1 MVLSRQILAK
11 RTLNAVEVAD
21 KKPERSLAIFP
32 QGATNVDQRCNAGER
47 RVFNQLKRCLGDD
60 FLVWHNV
67 PIGAKARQPDFV
79 IVSPQ
84 WGLLLLEVKDW
95 KRGTMIAA
103 NHDSVEL
110 EIESGHVTSPNPLRQ
125 ARDYTFELAA
135 LMQHDSSLI
144 HGDGPHKGKLLFPY
158 GWGAVFSKLKYE
170 DVENSAFQEV
180 FPSHRVLMR
189 DDLSEQV
196 PADVFLEKLLA
207 MFTVRYPCTLT
218 LPQSDRI
225 RWHLFPEIRM
235 NTQTSL
241 DLEPAE
247 AGMQIPDL
255 MQVMDLQQEQI
266 ARTLGDGHRVIH
278 GVAGSGKTMI
288 LIFRAEQ
295 LAAAAR
301 PDNPVLVLCFNR
313 ELAGRIK
320 AALRSRGV
328 DERVQ
333 VRTFHSWCDDLVRTY
348 HLQVPA
354 GLKGSDRFV
363 ELAKAVERAVIETRQ
378 VPSGQYLALLVD
390 EAHDF
395 DESWLRI
402 ASRMVDPGTNSLLVL
417 YDDAQSIYQKSHR
430 KFNFSRVDI
439 NAVGRTHILKLNYR
453 NTAEILTLAMH
464 CAQGLLEAR
473 GETDEEPPLVAPTTA
488 GRRGPIPVLLQAR
501 SGREEAQLVSER
513 IAEAIASGTP
523 AEEIAV
529 LCPARYMMEPIQSA
543 LIKRGV
549 AVQSMGEERHWRL
562 DWSRSTVKLIT
573 MHSAKGLEFPNV
585 FVSGLQAMPMREDTI
600 EDATR
605 LLYVAMTRATHELTL
620 SACGDSAIVQ
630 RIKASIERV
639 RDAIH

>member
-1 MVLSRQILAK
+1 M
-11 RTLNAVEVAD
+11 
-21 KKPERSLAIFP
+21 AIFP
-32 QGATNVDQRCNAGER
+32 QGATNVDQRCNTGER

-95 KRGTMIAA
+95 KRGTMITA

-110 EIESGHVTSPNPLRQ
+110 EIESGHITSPNPLRQ
-125 ARDYTFELAA
+125 ARDYTFELASM
-135 LMQHDSSLI
+135 MQRDSSLT

-158 GWGAVFSKLKYE
+158 GWGAVFSKLKHE
-170 DVENSAFQEV
+170 DVENSAFQDV

-189 DDLSEQV
+189 DDLSDQV
-196 PADVFLEKLLA
+196 PADLFLEKLLA

-218 LPQSDRI
+218 LPQRDRI

-235 NTQTSL
+235 NTQISL
-241 DLEPAE
+241 DLESGE
-247 AGMQIPDL
+247 EGMKMPDL

-313 ELAGRIK
+313 ELAGRIT

-333 VRTFHSWCDDLVRTY
+333 VRTFHSWCDDLVHTY
-348 HLQVPA
+348 HLQVPT
-354 GLKGSDRFV
+354 GLKGSEHFA
-363 ELAKAVERAVIETRQ
+363 ELAKTVEHAVIETKQ
-378 VPSGQYLALLVD
+378 VPGGQYLALLVD

-402 ASRMVDPGTNSLLVL
+402 ASRMINPATNSLLVL
-417 YDDAQSIYQKSHR
+417 YDDAQSIYQKRHR
-430 KFNFSRVDI
+430 KFNFARVDI

-453 NTAEILTLAMH
+453 NTAEILTLAVH

-473 GETDEEPPLVAPTTA
+473 TETDEEPPLIAPTTA
-488 GRRGPIPVLLQAR
+488 GRRGPIPVFLQAR
-501 SGREEAQLVSER
+501 SGLEEAQLVSER
-513 IAEAIASGTP
+513 IAEVIATGTS
-523 AEEIAV
+523 AGEIAV
-529 LCPARYMMEPIQSA
+529 LCRAKYLMQPLQSA
-543 LIKRGV
+543 LLKRGI
-549 AVQSMGEERHWRL
+549 AVQSMSDDRHRRF
-562 DWSRSTVKLIT
+562 DWSRPAVKVIT

-600 EDATR
+600 EDATQ
-605 LLYVAMTRATHELTL
+605 LLYVAMTRATHQLTL
-620 SACGDSAIVQ
+620 SASGDSAIVQ
-630 RIKASIERV
+630 RIKASIEQV
-639 RDAIH
+639 RAKLH

>member
-1 MVLSRQILAK
+1 M
-11 RTLNAVEVAD
+11 
-21 KKPERSLAIFP
+21 AIFP
-32 QGATNVDQRCNAGER
+32 QGATNVDQRCNTGER

-60 FLVWHNV
+60 FLIWHNV
-67 PIGAKARQPDFV
+67 PIGPKARQPDFV
-79 IVSPQ
+79 IVSPK

-125 ARDYTFELAA
+125 ARDYTFELVTM
-135 LMQHDSSLI
+135 MQQDKSLI
-144 HGDGPHKGKLLFPY
+144 HIDGPHKGKLLFPY
-158 GWGAVFSKLKYE
+158 GWGAVFSKLRHE

-180 FPSHRVLMR
+180 FPSNRIVMR
-189 DDLSEQV
+189 DDLLDRI
-196 PADVFLEKLLA
+196 PTGVFLEKLLA

-218 LPQSDRI
+218 LPQRDRI

-235 NTQTSL
+235 SAQTSL
-241 DLEPAE
+241 DLEPADE
-247 AGMQIPDL
+247 GMKIPDL

-301 PDNPVLVLCFNR
+301 PDNPVLVLCYNR
-313 ELAGRIK
+313 ELAGRIA

-354 GLKGSDRFV
+354 SLRGNEHFIA
-363 ELAKAVERAVIETRQ
+363 LAKTVEHAVITTKQ
-378 VPSGQYLALLVD
+378 VPGGQYLALLVD

-402 ASRMVDPGTNSLLVL
+402 ASRMVNPASNSLLVL

-464 CAQGLLEAR
+464 CAQGLLDAR
-473 GETDEEPPLVAPTTA
+473 SETDEEPPLVAPTTA

-501 SGREEAQLVSER
+501 SYDEEALLVSER
-513 IAEAIASGTP
+513 IAEAIATGTP
-523 AEEIAV
+523 AQEIAV
-529 LCPARYMMEPIQSA
+529 LCRTRQMMHPIGAA

-549 AVQSMGEERHWRL
+549 AVQSMGEEHHHRL
-562 DWSRSTVKLIT
+562 DWSRPTVKLIT
-573 MHSAKGLEFPNV
+573 MHSAKGLEFPKV
-585 FVSGLQAMPMREDTI
+585 FVSGLQAMPMRDDTL

-630 RIKASIERV
+630 RIKASIEQV
-639 RDAIH
+639 RASLH